1 MRTETSATTTLED
14 TKVNVKLKLAALW
27 TAFMFLYIYVDYFH
41 LYMPGALADML
52 QGKVFVF
59 DISQSFL
66 SIALISVSIPALMI
80 FLSVGM
86 YAKTSRWAN
95 IIVAALYVPYTVFNL
110 AGEAWPHMIY
120 GAAVEVALLAL
131 IIRYAWLWPRTA
143 A

>member
-1 MRTETSATTTLED
+1 MRTETSSKTTLED
-14 TKVNVKLKLAALW
+14 PKVNVKLKLAALW
-27 TAFMFLYIYVDYFH
+27 TAFMFLYIYVDYFAI
-41 LYMPGALADML
+41 YMPGKVAGIL

-59 DISQSFL
+59 DISQAFL
-66 SIALISVSIPALMI
+66 SIALVSVSIPALMI

-86 YAKTSRWAN
+86 CAKISRWAN
-95 IIVAALYVPYTVFNL
+95 IIVATLYIPYTLFNL

-120 GAAVEVALLAL
+120 GAAVEVALLGL